1 MNGNNLLKSIHRFG
15 LTAEDI
21 CRNTLGVDIGQIRET
36 VLLSPGWVPERL
48 FSAAEIEEC
57 VSASPLFQYKIWDVR
72 RGGRCATYVRCGFG
86 APVVMDAVLLF
97 GLTGRCNRMLF
108 VSSVGAVSEE
118 MEIGDLLAPEYSAAG
133 DGAGRYLE
141 EDFLRDTFGERQYPE
156 RALFA
161 RLVDAARA
169 ACAKH
174 SVRFHIG
181 RTFCTD
187 TIAAQFGHI
196 DRIVQMGYDSLDME
210 SAAAFKAANL
220 LQIPIAALLNVS
232 DNSAAGKSLMT
243 RRSDEEISRRRF
255 VSREVMANIL
265 TELL

>member
-1 MNGNNLLKSIHRFG
+1 MDGNNLLKRIHKFG

-97 GLTGRCNRMLF
+97 GLTGRCKRMLF

-141 EDFLRDTFGERQYPE
+141 EDFLRDTFGERQYTLSGSCLHGLWMR
-156 RALFA
+156 RARPAMSIPSAFTLGGRSA
-161 RLVDAARA
+161 PIRL
-169 ACAKH
+169 
-174 SVRFHIG
+174 
-181 RTFCTD
+181 
-187 TIAAQFGHI
+187 
-196 DRIVQMGYDSLDME
+196 
-210 SAAAFKAANL
+210 
-220 LQIPIAALLNVS
+220 
-232 DNSAAGKSLMT
+232 
-243 RRSDEEISRRRF
+243 RRSLAI
-255 VSREVMANIL
+255 
-265 TELL
+265 